1 MGKIVSSKKLTV
13 ATLLG
18 TVAFISNGFLP
29 SPIDKMFILI
39 QALSFALSSLVI
51 ARSGAVYASLVN
63 GILLSLFRTGFFPF
77 SLFFSVIYGLLIEG
91 FFQGFKVTNG
101 NEVKAKRLVFSLT
114 LATGITGV
122 ASMFLTTAMGLIP
135 MVASMYF
142 AVLVVGVLN
151 GVVASYLTLLI
162 WNRQLSRHFQG
173 RP

>member
-29 SPIDKMFILI
+29 SPVDKMFILI

-51 ARSGAVYASLVN
+51 AKSGAVYASLVN

-77 SLFFSVIYGLLIEG
+77 SLFFSVIYGLLI
-91 FFQGFKVTNG
+91 
-101 NEVKAKRLVFSLT
+101 VFSLT

-122 ASMFLTTAMGLIP
+122 ASMFLTTVMGLIP
-135 MVASMYF
+135 MVASMYL

-151 GVVASYLTLLI
+151 GVAASYLTLLI